1 VSHELEAEAIIDVFN
16 RFAVDYVV
24 IGAFAAIA
32 QAVPIPP
39 TMDIDFYASPDLLNL
54 DRLADAL
61 EHLDAKIRVSDLEE
75 GLAFDRSPEFLGRM
89 QMLNLTCEFGEFDVL
104 FEADGIRDYRGL
116 EERSL
121 TVIVGRTETHVASIE
136 DIAQSKRAAGRVKD
150 LKVLQVFEKF
160 LRARDNDLGLGREK
174 GTCHRAALV
183 AFRGLGSCS
192 RGRI

>member
-1 VSHELEAEAIIDVFN
+1 MNHELEAEVIIEAFN
-16 RFAVDYVV
+16 RFEVDYVV

-39 TMDIDFYASPDLLNL
+39 TMDIDFYASPDRINL
-54 DRLADAL
+54 DRLANAL
-61 EHLDAKIRVSDLEE
+61 DYLDAKIRVNDLET

-104 FEADGIRDYRGL
+104 FKADGIRDFRAL

-121 TVIVGRTETHVASIE
+121 TVVVGRTETHVASVE
-136 DIAQSKRAAGRVKD
+136 DIALSKRSAGRVKD

-160 LRARDNDLGLGREK
+160 LRARDNDRGLGR
-174 GTCHRAALV
+174 
-183 AFRGLGSCS
+183 
-192 RGRI
+192 

>member
-1 VSHELEAEAIIDVFN
+1 VNHELEAEGIIEAFN

-39 TMDIDFYASPDLLNL
+39 TLDIDFYASPDHFNL
-54 DRLADAL
+54 DRLANAL
-61 EHLDAKIRVSDLEE
+61 DYLDAKIRVNDLEE

-104 FEADGIRDYRGL
+104 FEAAGIQDFRGL

-121 TVIVGRTETHVASIE
+121 TVVVGRTETHVASVE

-160 LRARDNDLGLGREK
+160 LRARDNDRGLGR
-174 GTCHRAALV
+174 
-183 AFRGLGSCS
+183 
-192 RGRI
+192 

>member
-1 VSHELEAEAIIDVFN
+1 VNHELEAEVIIEAFN
-16 RFAVDYVV
+16 RFEVDYVV

-39 TMDIDFYASPDLLNL
+39 TMDIDFYASPDRINL
-54 DRLADAL
+54 DRLANAL
-61 EHLDAKIRVSDLEE
+61 DYLDAKIRVNILEE

-104 FEADGIRDYRGL
+104 FKADGIRDFRAL

-121 TVIVGRTETHVASIE
+121 TVVVGRTETHVASVE
-136 DIAQSKRAAGRVKD
+136 DIALSKRAAGRVKD

-160 LRARDNDLGLGREK
+160 LRARDNERGLGR
-174 GTCHRAALV
+174 
-183 AFRGLGSCS
+183 
-192 RGRI
+192 

>member
-1 VSHELEAEAIIDVFN
+1 VNHELEAEVIIEAFN
-16 RFAVDYVV
+16 RFEVDYVV

-39 TMDIDFYASPDLLNL
+39 TMDIDFYASPDRINL
-54 DRLADAL
+54 DRLANAL
-61 EHLDAKIRVSDLEE
+61 DYLDAKIRVNNLEE

-104 FEADGIRDYRGL
+104 FKADGIRDFRAL

-121 TVIVGRTETHVASIE
+121 TAVVGRTETHVASVE
-136 DIAQSKRAAGRVKD
+136 DIALSKRAAGRVKD

-160 LRARDNDLGLGREK
+160 LRARDNERGLGR
-174 GTCHRAALV
+174 
-183 AFRGLGSCS
+183 
-192 RGRI
+192 

>member
-1 VSHELEAEAIIDVFN
+1 MNHELEAEVIIEAFN
-16 RFAVDYVV
+16 RFEVDYVV

-39 TMDIDFYASPDLLNL
+39 TMDIDFYASPDRINL
-54 DRLADAL
+54 DRLANAL
-61 EHLDAKIRVSDLEE
+61 DYLDAKIRVNNLEE

-104 FEADGIRDYRGL
+104 FKADGIRDFRAL

-121 TVIVGRTETHVASIE
+121 TVVVGRTETHVASVE
-136 DIAQSKRAAGRVKD
+136 DIALSKRAAGRVKD

-160 LRARDNDLGLGREK
+160 LRARDNERGLGR
-174 GTCHRAALV
+174 
-183 AFRGLGSCS
+183 
-192 RGRI
+192 

>member
-1 VSHELEAEAIIDVFN
+1 MNHELEAEVIIEAFN
-16 RFAVDYVV
+16 RFEVDYVV

-39 TMDIDFYASPDLLNL
+39 TMDIDFYASPDRINL
-54 DRLADAL
+54 DRLANAL
-61 EHLDAKIRVSDLEE
+61 DYLDAKIRVNNLEE

-104 FEADGIRDYRGL
+104 FKADGIRDFRAL

-121 TVIVGRTETHVASIE
+121 TVVVGRTETHVASVE
-136 DIAQSKRAAGRVKD
+136 DIALSKRAAGRVKD

-160 LRARDNDLGLGREK
+160 LRARDSERGLGR
-174 GTCHRAALV
+174 
-183 AFRGLGSCS
+183 
-192 RGRI
+192 

>member
-1 VSHELEAEAIIDVFN
+1 MNHELEAEVIIEAFN
-16 RFAVDYVV
+16 RFEVDYVV

-39 TMDIDFYASPDLLNL
+39 TMDIDFYASPDRINL
-54 DRLADAL
+54 DRLANAL
-61 EHLDAKIRVSDLEE
+61 DYLDAKIRVNNLEE

-104 FEADGIRDYRGL
+104 FKADGIRDFRAL

-121 TVIVGRTETHVASIE
+121 TVVVGRTETHVASFE
-136 DIAQSKRAAGRVKD
+136 DIALSKRAAGRVKD

-160 LRARDNDLGLGREK
+160 LRARDNERGLGR
-174 GTCHRAALV
+174 
-183 AFRGLGSCS
+183 
-192 RGRI
+192 

>member
-1 VSHELEAEAIIDVFN
+1 MNHELDAEVIVEAFN

-24 IGAFAAIA
+24 IGALRPLRRPHRFL
-32 QAVPIPP
+32 PP
-39 TMDIDFYASPDLLNL
+39 WTLISMHLLTYLN
-54 DRLADAL
+54 RLADAL
-61 EHLDAKIRVSDLEE
+61 EHLDEKIRVNDLEE
-75 GLAFDRSPEFLGRM
+75 GLAFDRSPAFLGRM
-89 QMLNLTCEFGEFDVL
+89 QMLNLTCDFGDFDVL

-160 LRARDNDLGLGREK
+160 LRARDNDLGLGR
-174 GTCHRAALV
+174 
-183 AFRGLGSCS
+183 
-192 RGRI
+192 

>member
-1 VSHELEAEAIIDVFN
+1 VNHELEAEVIIEAFN

-61 EHLDAKIRVSDLEE
+61 EHLDAKIRVNDLEE

-89 QMLNLTCEFGEFDVL
+89 QMLNLTCDFGEFDVL

-160 LRARDNDLGLGREK
+160 LRAKDNDLGLGR
-174 GTCHRAALV
+174 
-183 AFRGLGSCS
+183 
-192 RGRI
+192 

>member
-1 VSHELEAEAIIDVFN
+1 VNHELEAEVIIEAFN
-16 RFAVDYVV
+16 RFEVDYVV

-39 TMDIDFYASPDLLNL
+39 TMDIDFYASPDRINL
-54 DRLADAL
+54 DRLANAL
-61 EHLDAKIRVSDLEE
+61 DYLDAKIRVNNLEE

-104 FEADGIRDYRGL
+104 FKADGIRDFRAL

-121 TVIVGRTETHVASIE
+121 TVVVGRTETHVASVE
-136 DIAQSKRAAGRVKD
+136 DIALSKRAAGRVKD

-160 LRARDNDLGLGREK
+160 LRARDNERGLGR
-174 GTCHRAALV
+174 
-183 AFRGLGSCS
+183 
-192 RGRI
+192 